1 MRRRVSRLSPCRR
14 GSFHE
19 LVDDVVRVVLESSCV
34 SEDESELDDVDAEEL
49 GLESIDARESM
60 GVAGRGAVVCGP
72 LWAMRGPTLSR

>member
-1 MRRRVSRLSPCRR
+1 MVS
-14 GSFHE
+14 
-19 LVDDVVRVVLESSCV
+19 VVLDNSCV

-72 LWAMRGPTLSR
+72 LRVVRGPTLSGWLGAVKDERREGLS